1 MICIGCRDPQSPV
14 AGESTKATTQLNP
27 KSDKTEVP
35 AASPKQSTD
44 FSFVDMAKQRNC
56 KFAYRNGEELGFC
69 AMIENLGGGVALFDY
84 DADGDLD
91 IGLPGGGDI
100 PSEGKIVGLPTGL
113 FRSQPDAIES
123 VADKAR
129 IQQSDIYTHGAA
141 VLDYDNDGFDDLLI
155 TGFGGV
161 RLYRNCG
168 DGTFLAIATSVLSGL
183 DGWFTSAAA
192 GDFNADGMLDL
203 YLCRYVNWSWDNNPL
218 CFTPDRSRREL
229 CSPLDFKGI
238 DDVLLMSGGDGTWI
252 DQSVAAGLTGEGKG
266 LGVIVCDM
274 DGDHD
279 CDVYVAN
286 DTTENFLYLNDG
298 TGKFLECGML
308 RGAAVDDRA
317 LPNGS
322 MGLSVCDINR
332 DLLTDIWVTNFE
344 REVFAIYR
352 NEGDAYF
359 LHTSRRYGIN
369 ALGGKY
375 VGFGTDWQDFDL
387 DGINEFVVTNGHVLK
402 YPVATPRRQSP
413 LLLHEAGSR
422 YERTI
427 PDGGYFNGDYEGR
440 GLATGD
446 MNQDGLRDIVI
457 SHINQ
462 NVAILHNNS
471 APRGP
476 RLRLTLIGRH
486 SNRNAIGASV
496 VLTTSAGKRLNH
508 VVGGG
513 SYLSHGERSLDYGFK
528 SDEKPQSIAIK
539 WPSGRS
545 QSIPI
550 NTFEEHRL
558 VEPN

>member
-1 MICIGCRDPQSPV
+1 
-14 AGESTKATTQLNP
+14 
-27 KSDKTEVP
+27 
-35 AASPKQSTD
+35 
-44 FSFVDMAKQRNC
+44 
-56 KFAYRNGEELGFC
+56 
-69 AMIENLGGGVALFDY
+69 
-84 DADGDLD
+84 
-91 IGLPGGGDI
+91 
-100 PSEGKIVGLPTGL
+100 
-113 FRSQPDAIES
+113 
-123 VADKAR
+123 
-129 IQQSDIYTHGAA
+129 
-141 VLDYDNDGFDDLLI
+141 
-155 TGFGGV
+155 
-161 RLYRNCG
+161 
-168 DGTFLAIATSVLSGL
+168 
-183 DGWFTSAAA
+183 
-192 GDFNADGMLDL
+192 
-203 YLCRYVNWSWDNNPL
+203 
-218 CFTPDRSRREL
+218 
-229 CSPLDFKGI
+229 
-238 DDVLLMSGGDGTWI
+238 
-252 DQSVAAGLTGEGKG
+252 
-266 LGVIVCDM
+266 
-274 DGDHD
+274 
-279 CDVYVAN
+279 
-286 DTTENFLYLNDG
+286 
-298 TGKFLECGML
+298 
-308 RGAAVDDRA
+308 
-317 LPNGS
+317 
-322 MGLSVCDINR
+322 
-332 DLLTDIWVTNFE
+332 
-344 REVFAIYR
+344 
-352 NEGDAYF
+352 
-359 LHTSRRYGIN
+359 
-369 ALGGKY
+369 
-375 VGFGTDWQDFDL
+375 
-387 DGINEFVVTNGHVLK
+387 
-402 YPVATPRRQSP
+402 